1 MRIFKPIYKK
11 NCNWC
16 KFLRY
21 GVITDIAECKK
32 TGEKM
37 SFTSAIQNNKTCKEF
52 KCNDSVRTLWDRIK
66 DFIKRGKKK

>member
-16 KFLRY
+16 KFLRF
-21 GVITDIAECKK
+21 GAVSDISECTK
-32 TGEKM
+32 TGEKILFKG
-37 SFTSAIQNNKTCKEF
+37 SVLNNKTCNKF
-52 KCNDSVRTLWDRIK
+52 KCNDSARTLLDRIK